1 MASLVLHAGLGIR
14 VEPQVQ
20 PRSMGSR
27 HAGFSTGS
35 RLSLQAPPSRVS
47 ARRLHMTTTAAATKQ
62 QRAQQV
68 QVDISKPLGLTL
80 EQGRTPQGGLRVKS
94 ASGNAAKAGVQVG
107 DTVIYT
113 SSFFGDEL
121 WPADKL
127 SFARSAIQAAPSP
140 ITLVLVK
147 GENTSVDVKRLVKKS
162 APPRFGRRLSATEK
176 ERATHICLDC
186 GYIYCDATPW
196 EDLPSDYVCPQ
207 CNAPRRRFVRFD
219 PESGATSGASFD
231 AARWAT
237 VAAGLIGV
245 ALLGYLGL
253 KI

>member
-1 MASLVLHAGLGIR
+1 
-14 VEPQVQ
+14 
-20 PRSMGSR
+20 
-27 HAGFSTGS
+27 
-35 RLSLQAPPSRVS
+35 
-47 ARRLHMTTTAAATKQ
+47 MTTTAAATKQ

-68 QVDISKPLGLTL
+68 QTL

-127 SFARSAIQAAPSP
+127 ASAWRRSFARSAIQAAPSP

-219 PESGATSGASFD
+219 PESGAVGAGGATVETSGASFD

>member
-1 MASLVLHAGLGIR
+1 
-14 VEPQVQ
+14 
-20 PRSMGSR
+20 
-27 HAGFSTGS
+27 
-35 RLSLQAPPSRVS
+35 
-47 ARRLHMTTTAAATKQ
+47 
-62 QRAQQV
+62 
-68 QVDISKPLGLTL
+68 
-80 EQGRTPQGGLRVKS
+80 
-94 ASGNAAKAGVQVG
+94 
-107 DTVIYT
+107 
-113 SSFFGDEL
+113 
-121 WPADKL
+121 

-219 PESGATSGASFD
+219 PESGAVGAGGATVEVRGQGPPCMQAHALTGCSPPLLLRLSAGPPF
-231 AARWAT
+231 AACVALIPAHPHRQNPPLPMPRRPAAPVSMPLAGRQWRRASSVWPSWAT
-237 VAAGLIGV
+237 WASRSSVWPHPSLV
-245 ALLGYLGL
+245 NCLG
-253 KI
+253 